1 MRTHQET
8 LHIGLECP
16 DDPIY
21 SVERTQR
28 GRVTIGETMSMRRS
42 LPPRI
47 DRPVDRS
54 GIDWH
59 FVRFWLIYLGIYF
72 EAVWLL
78 LK

>member
-1 MRTHQET
+1 
-8 LHIGLECP
+8 
-16 DDPIY
+16 
-21 SVERTQR
+21 
-28 GRVTIGETMSMRRS
+28 MRRS